1 MVKAI
6 EHGFPQKEIAEA
18 SYQYQRAAEAREK
31 ITVAANEFVIEEEP
45 PQTLYIGDVVGK
57 RQCEKLKSLRHRR
70 DNHAVRKVLD
80 ALKHA
85 ASETPTAGTG
95 GQVSKANTMPFI
107 LDAVRAYAT
116 VGEICQALREVY
128 GTYEESAFT

>member
-1 MVKAI
+1 MSTAFRKRRLQRPATSI
-6 EHGFPQKEIAEA
+6 
-18 SYQYQRAAEAREK
+18 QRAAEAREK

-70 DNHAVRKVLD
+70 DNHAVRKALD

-85 ASETPTAGTG
+85 ASA
-95 GQVSKANTMPFI
+95 
-107 LDAVRAYAT
+107 DARRRERAD
-116 VGEICQALREVY
+116 R
-128 GTYEESAFT
+128 